1 MVVRVLGLLMMFVC
15 TTLTARL
22 LGPAEY
28 GTYNTG
34 LSLAIVLATL
44 APLGTDRV
52 LVKHLSLNQSPEVA
66 APEIA
71 LTHWCTLLMSGV
83 LLAGCLLGVVLF
95 QRVGPHAW
103 SQAASLAAILFVP
116 LTLTYLRQWVAIP
129 LVGTRR
135 ALMPEQILIPGL
147 TLFLL
152 TGMAW
157 RSTRPLTASTA
168 TLIVSVLTFVVWGG
182 TTYRG
187 VLRPLYLQAFH
198 DRSTGAG
205 GVVER
210 VSAGLP
216 FVFVAVGSIVC
227 QRGIPLV
234 VSASCSFSDTAY
246 FSYAMLV
253 AGLPSLP
260 LGIVGLTLIPR
271 FARHYHN
278 GRMEESRRL
287 ARNASTLIFL
297 IAVVL
302 SAGLLITAPLIP
314 MILGAQWRAVTT
326 LLPALLLASLVDCLT
341 GPTVP
346 VMQTTGMERTYSCLF
361 LVYIP
366 VQLLLLYGLSQWAG
380 VQGAAVAYLLGRCL
394 WNLLVTTLIYR
405 QRSLVMLPARAS
417 LREGLS
423 RMRR

>member
-1 MVVRVLGLLMMFVC
+1 MVRVLGLLLMFAC

-22 LGPAEY
+22 LGPSEY
-28 GTYNTG
+28 GTYSTG
-34 LSLAIVLATL
+34 LSLAILLATL

-52 LVKHLSLNQSPEVA
+52 LVKQLSLNQSPEA
-66 APEIA
+66 AVPEIA
-71 LTHWCTLLMSGV
+71 LTHRCTLLVSGV
-83 LLAGCLLGVVLF
+83 LLGGCLLGAVLF

-103 SQAASLAAILFVP
+103 SQAVSLAAILLVP

-147 TLFLL
+147 TLLLL

-187 VLRPLYLQAFH
+187 VLRPLYLQAFQ

-205 GVVER
+205 GLVER

-234 VSASCSFSDTAY
+234 VAAGCSFADTAH

-260 LGIVGLTLIPR
+260 LGILSLTLIPR

-278 GRMEESRRL
+278 GHLEESQRL
-287 ARNASTLIFL
+287 ARNASTMIFL
-297 IAVVL
+297 TAVGL
-302 SAGLLITAPLIP
+302 SAGLLIASPAIP
-314 MILGAQWRAVTT
+314 WILGAPWRAVTT

-341 GPTVP
+341 GPTMP

-361 LVYIP
+361 LVYVP
-366 VQLLLLYGLSQWAG
+366 VQLLLLYVLSQWAG

-405 QRSLVMLPARAS
+405 QRSLVMLPALES

-423 RMRR
+423 KLRR